1 MELIV
6 NLSVILFFIGLW
18 MYARYWRKMCGKA
31 FCQYAAACCGREER
45 EKLMRY
51 AIIAGNRHAT
61 LLYALTYPELFD
73 KAVEFIKRAEGWHRG
88 QMPYIGYGHCLLPG
102 ETLTENLSKAQADS
116 LLRSDLR
123 KCCDAF
129 REFENDALLL
139 GVLSYNVGI
148 FRLKGHG
155 RMPKSRLIRKLE
167 KGERDIYEEY
177 VSFRC
182 YKGKVIPS
190 IERRR
195 KAEFALFYIP

>member
-1 MELIV
+1 MSRAWLRLTAGV
-6 NLSVILFFIGLW
+6 FMAFVVSSAF
-18 MYARYWRKMCGKA
+18 AQRKG
-31 FCQYAAACCGREER
+31 EV
-45 EKLMRY
+45 
-51 AIIAGNRHAT
+51 
-61 LLYALTYPELFD
+61 PDSLFD

-155 RMPKSRLIRKLE
+155 RIPKSRLIRKLE

-195 KAEFALFYIP
+195 KAEFALFYKKAVNDDGEIDVHGFFNCYFYSLSNQYIQQVIPICALD

>member
-1 MELIV
+1 MSRAWLRLTAGV
-6 NLSVILFFIGLW
+6 FMAFVVSSAF
-18 MYARYWRKMCGKA
+18 AQGK
-31 FCQYAAACCGREER
+31 GEV
-45 EKLMRY
+45 
-51 AIIAGNRHAT
+51 
-61 LLYALTYPELFD
+61 PDSLFD

-88 QMPYIGYGHCLLPG
+88 QMPCLLPG

-155 RMPKSRLIRKLE
+155 RIPKSRLIRKLE

>member
-1 MELIV
+1 MTFREMNRTWLKLTAGV
-6 NLSVILFFIGLW
+6 LMAVMVSSAF
-18 MYARYWRKMCGKA
+18 AQGK
-31 FCQYAAACCGREER
+31 GEV
-45 EKLMRY
+45 
-51 AIIAGNRHAT
+51 
-61 LLYALTYPELFD
+61 PDSLFD

-88 QMPYIGYGHCLLPG
+88 QQYYIGYGHRLLPG
-102 ETLTENLSKAQADS
+102 ETLTENLSRAQADS

-129 REFENDALLL
+129 REFENDVLLL

-148 FRLKGHG
+148 FKLKGYG
-155 RMPKSRLIRKLE
+155 KIPKSRLIRKLE
-167 KGERDIYEEY
+167 KGERDIYKEY

-195 KAEFALFYIP
+195 KEEFELFYIP

>member
-1 MELIV
+1 MAFV
-6 NLSVILFFIGLW
+6 VSSAF
-18 MYARYWRKMCGKA
+18 AQGK
-31 FCQYAAACCGREER
+31 GEV
-45 EKLMRY
+45 
-51 AIIAGNRHAT
+51 
-61 LLYALTYPELFD
+61 PDSLFD

-155 RMPKSRLIRKLE
+155 RIPKSRLIRKLE

-195 KAEFALFYIP
+195 KAEFALFYTLIIKKTVNDDGEIDVHGFFFCNFYSSSNQYIRLVIPICALD

>member
-1 MELIV
+1 
-6 NLSVILFFIGLW
+6 
-18 MYARYWRKMCGKA
+18 
-31 FCQYAAACCGREER
+31 
-45 EKLMRY
+45 
-51 AIIAGNRHAT
+51 
-61 LLYALTYPELFD
+61 
-73 KAVEFIKRAEGWHRG
+73 
-88 QMPYIGYGHCLLPG
+88 MPYIGYGHCLLPG

-155 RMPKSRLIRKLE
+155 RIPKSRLIRKLE

-182 YKGKVIPS
+182 YKGKVIEVIYIKNRYIEPS
-190 IERRR
+190 GEYAGR
-195 KAEFALFYIP
+195 KVFEGVEEDTSPYMGMNLHDIFDSLRNFRVKYWNI

>member
-1 MELIV
+1 MSRAWLRLTAGV
-6 NLSVILFFIGLW
+6 FMVFVISSAF
-18 MYARYWRKMCGKA
+18 AQGK
-31 FCQYAAACCGREER
+31 GVV
-45 EKLMRY
+45 
-51 AIIAGNRHAT
+51 
-61 LLYALTYPELFD
+61 PDSLFD

-155 RMPKSRLIRKLE
+155 RIPKSWLIRKLE
-167 KGERDIYEEY
+167 KGERDVYEEY

>member
-1 MELIV
+1 MTFRAMNRTWLKLAAGV
-6 NLSVILFFIGLW
+6 LMAVMASSAF
-18 MYARYWRKMCGKA
+18 AQGK
-31 FCQYAAACCGREER
+31 GEV
-45 EKLMRY
+45 
-51 AIIAGNRHAT
+51 
-61 LLYALTYPELFD
+61 PDSLFD

-88 QMPYIGYGHCLLPG
+88 QQYYIGYGHRLLPG
-102 ETLTENLSKAQADS
+102 ETLTENLSRAQADS

-129 REFENDALLL
+129 REFENDVLLL

-148 FRLKGHG
+148 FRLKGYG
-155 RMPKSRLIRKLE
+155 KIPKSRLIRKLE
-167 KGERDIYEEY
+167 KGERDIYKEY

-195 KAEFALFYIP
+195 KEEFELFYIP

>member
-1 MELIV
+1 MAFV
-6 NLSVILFFIGLW
+6 VSSAF
-18 MYARYWRKMCGKA
+18 AQGK
-31 FCQYAAACCGREER
+31 GEV
-45 EKLMRY
+45 
-51 AIIAGNRHAT
+51 
-61 LLYALTYPELFD
+61 PDSLFD

-155 RMPKSRLIRKLE
+155 RIPKSRLIRKLE

-195 KAEFALFYIP
+195 KGGRKINCVMRRFFPSSSVGDRPAPRGCTSTPDERKVTTI

>member
-1 MELIV
+1 MLYFNHLQCKVRIISRLGQRC
-6 NLSVILFFIGLW
+6 LSEFS
-18 MYARYWRKMCGKA
+18 
-31 FCQYAAACCGREER
+31 
-45 EKLMRY
+45 
-51 AIIAGNRHAT
+51 
-61 LLYALTYPELFD
+61 D
-73 KAVEFIKRAEGWHRG
+73 KHR
-88 QMPYIGYGHCLLPG
+88 LLPG

-129 REFENDALLL
+129 REFDNDALLL

-155 RMPKSRLIRKLE
+155 RILKSRLIRKLE

>member
-1 MELIV
+1 MAFV
-6 NLSVILFFIGLW
+6 VSSAF
-18 MYARYWRKMCGKA
+18 AQGK
-31 FCQYAAACCGREER
+31 GEV
-45 EKLMRY
+45 
-51 AIIAGNRHAT
+51 
-61 LLYALTYPELFD
+61 PDSLFD

-88 QMPYIGYGHCLLPG
+88 QMPYIGYGH
-102 ETLTENLSKAQADS
+102 LSKAQADS

-129 REFENDALLL
+129 REFDNDALLL

-155 RMPKSRLIRKLE
+155 RIPKSRLIRKLE